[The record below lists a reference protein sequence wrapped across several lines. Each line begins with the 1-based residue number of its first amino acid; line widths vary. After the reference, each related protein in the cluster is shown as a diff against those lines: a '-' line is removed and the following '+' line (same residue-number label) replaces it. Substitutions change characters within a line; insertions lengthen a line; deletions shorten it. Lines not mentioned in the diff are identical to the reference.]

1 MGCPEISYEQMCR
14 EVDRIMSDKPNTN
27 FDISFDEVL
36 NRVKAYNE
44 HNPKFYYNSGIA
56 ARNVFCDIAENEGN
70 DALNA
75 ACAGLYMFEE
85 LIGLH
90 KEDEDV

>member
-1 MGCPEISYEQMCR
+1 MGCPEISYERMCR

-27 FDISFDEVL
+27 FDISFDDVL
-36 NRVKAYNE
+36 NRVKAYE

-56 ARNVFCDIAENEGN
+56 ARNVFCDIADNEGN
-70 DALNA
+70 DAFNA
-75 ACAGLYMFEE
+75 ACAGLYMFEK

-90 KEDEDV
+90 KEDEYV

>member
-27 FDISFDEVL
+27 FDISFDDVL
-36 NRVKAYNE
+36 NRVKAYE

-56 ARNVFCDIAENEGN
+56 ARNVFFYIFDN
-70 DALNA
+70 
-75 ACAGLYMFEE
+75 
-85 LIGLH
+85 
-90 KEDEDV
+90 

>member
-1 MGCPEISYEQMCR
+1 MGCPEISYERMCR
-14 EVDRIMSDKPNTN
+14 EVDRIMSDKLNTN
-27 FDISFDEVL
+27 FDISFNEVL
-36 NRVKAYNE
+36 NRVKTYE

-56 ARNVFCDIAENEGN
+56 AGNVFHDIAENEGN
-70 DALNA
+70 DALNE

-85 LIGLH
+85 LIGLN

>member
-14 EVDRIMSDKPNTN
+14 EVDRIMSDKHNTN
-27 FDISFDEVL
+27 FDISFDDVL
-36 NRVKAYNE
+36 NRVKAYE

-56 ARNVFCDIAENEGN
+56 ARNIICDIVENEGC
-70 DALNA
+70 DAVNV
-75 ACAGLYMFEE
+75 ACGGLYMFKD

-90 KEDEDV
+90 EEDEI